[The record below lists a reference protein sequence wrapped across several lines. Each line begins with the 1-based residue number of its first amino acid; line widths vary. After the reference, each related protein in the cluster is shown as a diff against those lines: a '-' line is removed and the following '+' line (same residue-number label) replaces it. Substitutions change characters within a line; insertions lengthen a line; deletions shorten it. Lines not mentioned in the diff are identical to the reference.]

1 MRKLSSDSE
10 VSVEA
15 RMAMVDGDEPGTER
29 NEPPGPPGPPGL
41 TGPSGPSEPNGQ
53 PPLNS
58 LRQKVEYMVEKT
70 FPGQKVSG
78 RVFAELVR
86 ERGGSLSH
94 SYFSNILA
102 GKVTQPS
109 EEILK
114 ALGLG
119 FGVDWRFFKD
129 ESEVVDDVVAGLQ
142 FLAKRRTGEISGV
155 AGRGLDAD
163 GLPPEL
169 LRFALSLLED
179 AARDGAVRDSPR
191 DDALRDGARDAVR
204 GSPRDGAEGGAG
216 SSPDGSG
223 SKENAGGE
231 GMRHR
236 PAGPGA

>member
-29 NEPPGPPGPPGL
+29 NEPPEQAGP
-41 TGPSGPSEPNGQ
+41 

-58 LRQKVEYMVEKT
+58 LREKVEYMVERT
-70 FPGQKVSG
+70 FPGQKISG
-78 RVFAELVR
+78 RCFAELVR

-119 FGVDWRFFKD
+119 FGVDWRFFKE

-142 FLAKRRTGEISGV
+142 FLVKRRTGEISGV
-155 AGRGLDAD
+155 AGRGLDD
-163 GLPPEL
+163 EGLPPEL

-179 AARDGAVRDSPR
+179 AAR
-191 DDALRDGARDAVR
+191 
-204 GSPRDGAEGGAG
+204 EN
-216 SSPDGSG
+216 PDEASWET
-223 SKENAGGE
+223 SREPSRN
-231 GMRHR
+231 R
-236 PAGPGA
+236 PPGT

>member
-1 MRKLSSDSE
+1 
-10 VSVEA
+10 
-15 RMAMVDGDEPGTER
+15 MAKVDGDEPGAER
-29 NEPPGPPGPPGL
+29 NEPPRPTGPP
-41 TGPSGPSEPNGQ
+41 

-58 LRQKVEYMVEKT
+58 LREKVEYMVEKT
-70 FPGQKVSG
+70 FPGQKISG

-119 FGVDWRFFKD
+119 FGVDWRFFKE

-155 AGRGLDAD
+155 AGRGLDD
-163 GLPPEL
+163 EGLPPEL
-169 LRFALSLLED
+169 LQFALSLLED
-179 AARDGAVRDSPR
+179 AARDTTRESRDTSPKS
-191 DDALRDGARDAVR
+191 V
-204 GSPRDGAEGGAG
+204 
-216 SSPDGSG
+216 
-223 SKENAGGE
+223 GE
-231 GMRHR
+231 TSRNR
-236 PAGPGA
+236 PQDT

>member
-10 VSVEA
+10 VSVED
-15 RMAMVDGDEPGTER
+15 RMAKVDGDEPGAER
-29 NEPPGPPGPPGL
+29 NEPPRPTGPP
-41 TGPSGPSEPNGQ
+41 

-58 LRQKVEYMVEKT
+58 LREKVEYMVEKT
-70 FPGQKVSG
+70 FPGQKISG

-119 FGVDWRFFKD
+119 FGVDWRFFKE

-155 AGRGLDAD
+155 AGRGLDD
-163 GLPPEL
+163 EGLPPEL
-169 LRFALSLLED
+169 LQFALSLLED
-179 AARDGAVRDSPR
+179 AARDTTRESRDTARESRDTAQGSRDTSPKS
-191 DDALRDGARDAVR
+191 V
-204 GSPRDGAEGGAG
+204 
-216 SSPDGSG
+216 
-223 SKENAGGE
+223 GE
-231 GMRHR
+231 TSRNR
-236 PAGPGA
+236 PQDT

>member
-1 MRKLSSDSE
+1 MRKLSSESE

-15 RMAMVDGDEPGTER
+15 RMAMVDGDEPGAER
-29 NEPPGPPGPPGL
+29 NEPPEQAGP
-41 TGPSGPSEPNGQ
+41 

-58 LRQKVEYMVEKT
+58 LREKVEYMVEKT
-70 FPGQKVSG
+70 FPGRKISG
-78 RVFAELVR
+78 RVFADLVR

-119 FGVDWRFFKD
+119 FGVDWRFFKE

-155 AGRGLDAD
+155 AGRGLDD
-163 GLPPEL
+163 EGLPPEL
-169 LRFALSLLED
+169 LQFALSLLED
-179 AARDGAVRDSPR
+179 AARDNSPGPSRGTWDKPSGAQ
-191 DDALRDGARDAVR
+191 DGVH
-204 GSPRDGAEGGAG
+204 
-216 SSPDGSG
+216 
-223 SKENAGGE
+223 
-231 GMRHR
+231 HR
-236 PAGPGA
+236 QAGPEA

>member
-10 VSVEA
+10 VSVED
-15 RMAMVDGDEPGTER
+15 RMAKVDGDEPGAER
-29 NEPPGPPGPPGL
+29 NEPPRP
-41 TGPSGPSEPNGQ
+41 TGP

-58 LRQKVEYMVEKT
+58 LREKVEYMVEKT
-70 FPGQKVSG
+70 FPGQKISG

-119 FGVDWRFFKD
+119 FGVDWRFFKE

-155 AGRGLDAD
+155 AGRGLDD
-163 GLPPEL
+163 EGLPPEL
-169 LRFALSLLED
+169 LQFALSLLED
-179 AARDGAVRDSPR
+179 AARDTSRESRDTTRESRDTAQESRDTSPKS
-191 DDALRDGARDAVR
+191 V
-204 GSPRDGAEGGAG
+204 
-216 SSPDGSG
+216 
-223 SKENAGGE
+223 GE
-231 GMRHR
+231 TSRNR
-236 PAGPGA
+236 PQDT

>member
-1 MRKLSSDSE
+1 
-10 VSVEA
+10 
-15 RMAMVDGDEPGTER
+15 MAKVDGDEPGAER
-29 NEPPGPPGPPGL
+29 NEPPRPTGPP
-41 TGPSGPSEPNGQ
+41 

-58 LRQKVEYMVEKT
+58 LREKVEYMVEKT
-70 FPGQKVSG
+70 FPGQKISG

-119 FGVDWRFFKD
+119 FGVDWRFFKE

-155 AGRGLDAD
+155 AGRGLDD
-163 GLPPEL
+163 EGLPPEL
-169 LRFALSLLED
+169 LQFALSLLED
-179 AARDGAVRDSPR
+179 AARDTSRESRDTAQESRDTAQGSRDTSPKS
-191 DDALRDGARDAVR
+191 V
-204 GSPRDGAEGGAG
+204 
-216 SSPDGSG
+216 
-223 SKENAGGE
+223 GE
-231 GMRHR
+231 TSRNR
-236 PAGPGA
+236 PQDT